1 MLAKN
6 ESIENKYVIS
16 SVLIVRYL
24 ERIADHASYACES
37 IIYVATGKNAKVNI
51 C

>member
-16 SVLIVRYL
+16 SVLIARYL